1 MTPTDAEELTNR
13 VKVLAELQQL
23 TLEFV
28 QKVSLEKN
36 MTESMAKEA
45 GGKIFTFGS
54 YRLGVYGP
62 GTLYFLK
69 LLSTNTF

>member
-1 MTPTDAEELTNR
+1 MQKSPSAGASLSVSQLTLNR

-23 TLEFV
+23 TVEFV
-28 QKVSLEKN
+28 RKVSLNKN

-62 GTLYFLK
+62 GLFQ
-69 LLSTNTF
+69 

>member
-1 MTPTDAEELTNR
+1 M
-13 VKVLAELQQL
+13 LAELQQL
-23 TLEFV
+23 TIEFV
-28 QKVSLEKN
+28 QKVSLNKN

-62 GTLYFLK
+62 GLFYKYEFRT
-69 LLSTNTF
+69 

>member
-1 MTPTDAEELTNR
+1 MLPLSVSQLTLNR

-28 QKVSLEKN
+28 RKVSLNKN
-36 MTESMAKEA
+36 MTENMAKEA

-62 GTLYFLK
+62 GLFQ
-69 LLSTNTF
+69 

>member
-1 MTPTDAEELTNR
+1 MFGQLNPCR

-23 TLEFV
+23 TVEFV
-28 QKVSLEKN
+28 RKVSLNKN

-62 GTLYFLK
+62 G
-69 LLSTNTF
+69 LLRTQGQI